1 MAHFAKLENNIVTD
15 VVAVLN
21 DDILDGGGNESED
34 VGISFLRIIFGQ
46 DTVWKQTSYNNNIRK
61 KYASIG
67 DTYRQDLDAF
77 IAPQIYPSWT
87 LNEETCEWEPP
98 VAQPPDTETTY
109 HWWDEE
115 NQQWVEA
122 SMLE

>member
-1 MAHFAKLENNIVTD
+1 MAHFAKIEDNIVTD
-15 VVAVLN
+15 VIVLTN
-21 DDILDGGGNESED
+21 DDILDAEGNESEAIG
-34 VGISFLRIIFGQ
+34 VSLLQNALGQ
-46 DTVWKQTSYNNNIRK
+46 DVLWKQTSYNNNIRK
-61 KYASIG
+61 KYASVG

-98 VAQPPDTETTY
+98 ISQPSDTETTY

-115 NQQWVEA
+115 NKQWVEA